1 MDFLAGFIL
10 GYVINKF
17 LIWLNNFAQPPK
29 VPDYY
34 TEDDW
39 DWIS

>member
-10 GYVINKF
+10 GYFINKF
-17 LIWLNNFAQPPK
+17 LIWLNNFAKPK